1 MRSDSL
7 RQLEVLIAVSLMAY
21 EDIGLLLFIALGLLG
36 VVGGMPQIFRWIK
49 PKAHLKIIKAEFS
62 KFPDDNFRYQI
73 HLEIENETK
82 LLERNSD
89 ASNVTAEYFII
100 DKNGVQWASASNHSI
115 SLYFLAGTKI
125 LKDIEVRHS
134 LMPDGNPYTV
144 ILRVTCNEG
153 RPTKKK
159 IAYEA
164 TSMIFA

>member
-7 RQLEVLIAVSLMAY
+7 RELEVVIAVSLMAY
-21 EDIGLLLFIALGLLG
+21 EDIGLLLVIASGLLG

-49 PKAHLKIIKAEFS
+49 PKAHLKIIKAAIS

-73 HLEIENETK
+73 HLEIENEIK

-89 ASNVTAEYFII
+89 ASNVTADYFII
-100 DKNGVQWASASNHSI
+100 DKNGIQWASGSNQSV

-134 LMPDGNPYTV
+134 LMTDGNPYSV
-144 ILRVTCNEG
+144 VFRVTCNEG
-153 RPTKKK
+153 RSTKKK